1 MMRHYDENIIQL
13 IQLYLTGDLSEEGK
27 AKLED
32 WIHGD
37 PSHERLF
44 DEICEERN
52 VVRDLE
58 VYERVN
64 KDTAW
69 EKVVS
74 RGDIKRRHTSRRLG
88 WYRWVAAVALPVM
101 VVAAGYFIR
110 EVKRDTLRQ
119 GVEIASIE
127 PGKSKAILRLGNNR
141 VLEITKERETHV
153 DVAEGV
159 AATNNSSGMI
169 YPEQVATGKTEYNV
183 LEVPRGGEYTV
194 TLSDGTVV
202 HLNSGSEL
210 RYPVAFSAERRE
222 VFLSG
227 EGYFEVVKDTVRPF
241 FVNADKLK
249 IRVYGTSFNVNTY
262 NIEKIQTVLVEG
274 KIGIQTMNMNT
285 EYMVKPGQ
293 LALYNQEKGTM
304 EIRDVDVLPYVA
316 WKDHEFMFDDE
327 SLEEIMNRLSLWY
340 DVDVFFQAASLKQLH
355 FTGHLGRYEDISHI
369 LDAISGVT
377 QVKFSVKGK
386 TIIVME

>member
-1 MMRHYDENIIQL
+1 MRDYDENIVQL
-13 IQLYLTGDLSEEGK
+13 IQLYLTGDLSEEEK
-27 AKLED
+27 VKLED

-37 PSHERLF
+37 SSRKRLF

-52 VVRDLE
+52 VARDLE

-64 KDTAW
+64 KESAW
-69 EKVVS
+69 EKVVC
-74 RGDIKRRHTSRRLG
+74 RGNIKLQHSPRRLG
-88 WYRWVAAVALPVM
+88 WYRWVAAVMLPVM
-101 VVAAGYFIR
+101 VAAGSFIR
-110 EVKRDTLRQ
+110 EMKRDSLQQ

-153 DVAEGV
+153 DVAEGI

-183 LEVPRGGEYTV
+183 LEIPRGGEYTV

-210 RYPVAFSAERRE
+210 RYPVAFGAERRE

-227 EGYFEVVKDTVRPF
+227 EGYFEVVKDSVRPF

-262 NIEKIQTVLVEG
+262 DLENIQTVLVEG

-304 EIRDVDVLPYVA
+304 EILNVDVLPYVA

-327 SLEEIMNRLSLWY
+327 SLEKIMNRLSLWY
-340 DVDVFFQAASLKQLH
+340 DVDVFFQTASLKQLH
-355 FTGHLGRYEDISHI
+355 FTGHLGRYDDISHI

-377 QVKFSVKGK
+377 QVKFSVKGR

>member
-1 MMRHYDENIIQL
+1 MRDYDENIVQL
-13 IQLYLTGDLSEEGK
+13 IQLYLTGDLSEEEK
-27 AKLED
+27 VKLED
-32 WIHGD
+32 WIRGD
-37 PSHERLF
+37 SSRKRLF

-64 KDTAW
+64 KESAW
-69 EKVVS
+69 EKVVC
-74 RGDIKRRHTSRRLG
+74 RGNIKLQHSPRRLG
-88 WYRWVAAVALPVM
+88 WYRWVAAVMLPVM
-101 VVAAGYFIR
+101 VAAGYFIR
-110 EVKRDTLRQ
+110 EMKRDSLQQ

-153 DVAEGV
+153 DVAEGI

-169 YPEQVATGKTEYNV
+169 YTEQVATGKTEYNV
-183 LEVPRGGEYTV
+183 LEIPRGGEYTV

-210 RYPVAFSAERRE
+210 RYPVAFGAERRE

-227 EGYFEVVKDTVRPF
+227 EGYFEVVKDSVRPF

-262 NIEKIQTVLVEG
+262 DLENIQTVLVEG

-304 EIRDVDVLPYVA
+304 EILNVDVQLYVA

-327 SLEEIMNRLSLWY
+327 SLEKIMNRLSLWY
-340 DVDVFFQAASLKQLH
+340 DVDVFFQTASLKQLH
-355 FTGHLGRYEDISHI
+355 FTGHLGRYDDISHI

-377 QVKFSVKGK
+377 QVKFSVKGR

>member
-1 MMRHYDENIIQL
+1 MRDYDENIVQL
-13 IQLYLTGDLSEEGK
+13 IQLYLTGDLSEEEK
-27 AKLED
+27 VKLED

-37 PSHERLF
+37 SSRKRLF

-52 VVRDLE
+52 VARDLE
-58 VYERVN
+58 VFERVI
-64 KDTAW
+64 KESACDM
-69 EKVVS
+69 VVCCVN
-74 RGDIKRRHTSRRLG
+74 IKLQHSSRRLG
-88 WYRWVAAVALPVM
+88 WYRWVAAVMLPVM
-101 VVAAGYFIR
+101 VAAGYFIR
-110 EVKRDTLRQ
+110 EMKRDSLQQ
-119 GVEIASIE
+119 GGEIASIE

-210 RYPVAFSAERRE
+210 RYPVAFGAERRE

-227 EGYFEVVKDTVRPF
+227 EGNFEVVKDSVRPF

-262 NIEKIQTVLVEG
+262 DLENIQTVLVEG

-304 EIRDVDVLPYVA
+304 EILNVDVLPYVA

-327 SLEEIMNRLSLWY
+327 SLEKIMNRLSLRY
-340 DVDVFFQAASLKQLH
+340 DVDVFFQTASLKQLH
-355 FTGHLGRYEDISHI
+355 FTGHLGRYDDISHI

-377 QVKFSVKGK
+377 QVKFSVKGR

>member
-1 MMRHYDENIIQL
+1 MRDYDENIVQL
-13 IQLYLTGDLSEEGK
+13 IQLYLTGDLSEEEK
-27 AKLED
+27 VKLED
-32 WIHGD
+32 WIRGD
-37 PSHERLF
+37 SSRKRLF

-64 KDTAW
+64 KESAW
-69 EKVVS
+69 EKVVC
-74 RGDIKRRHTSRRLG
+74 RGNIKLQHSPRRLG
-88 WYRWVAAVALPVM
+88 WYRWVAAVMLPVM
-101 VVAAGYFIR
+101 VAAGYFIR
-110 EVKRDTLRQ
+110 EMKRDSLQQ

-153 DVAEGV
+153 DVAEGI

-183 LEVPRGGEYTV
+183 LEIPRGGEYTG

-210 RYPVAFSAERRE
+210 RYPVAFGAERRE

-227 EGYFEVVKDTVRPF
+227 EGYFEVVKDSVRPF

-262 NIEKIQTVLVEG
+262 DLENIQTVLVEG

-304 EIRDVDVLPYVA
+304 EILNVDVQLYVA

-327 SLEEIMNRLSLWY
+327 SLEKIMNRLSLWY
-340 DVDVFFQAASLKQLH
+340 DVDVFFQTASLKQLH
-355 FTGHLGRYEDISHI
+355 FTGHLGRYDDISHI

-377 QVKFSVKGK
+377 QVKFSVKGR

>member
-1 MMRHYDENIIQL
+1 MRDYDENIVQL
-13 IQLYLTGDLSEEGK
+13 IQLYLTGDLSEEEK
-27 AKLED
+27 VKLED

-37 PSHERLF
+37 SSRKRLF

-52 VVRDLE
+52 VARDLE

-64 KDTAW
+64 KESAW
-69 EKVVS
+69 EKVVC
-74 RGDIKRRHTSRRLG
+74 RGNIKLQHSSRRLG
-88 WYRWVAAVALPVM
+88 LFRLVAAVMLPVM
-101 VVAAGYFIR
+101 VAAGYFIR
-110 EVKRDTLRQ
+110 EMKRDSLQQ

-210 RYPVAFSAERRE
+210 RYPVAFGAERRE

-227 EGYFEVVKDTVRPF
+227 EGYFEVVKDSVRPF

-249 IRVYGTSFNVNTY
+249 IRVCGTSFNVNTY
-262 NIEKIQTVLVEG
+262 DLENIQTVLVEG

-304 EIRDVDVLPYVA
+304 EILNVDVLPYVA

-327 SLEEIMNRLSLWY
+327 SLEKIMNRLSLWY
-340 DVDVFFQAASLKQLH
+340 DVDVFFQTASLKQLH
-355 FTGHLGRYEDISHI
+355 FTGHLGRYDDISHI

-377 QVKFSVKGK
+377 QVKFSVKGR

>member
-1 MMRHYDENIIQL
+1 MRDYDENIVQL
-13 IQLYLTGDLSEEGK
+13 IQLYLTGDLSEEEK
-27 AKLED
+27 VKLED
-32 WIHGD
+32 WIRGD
-37 PSHERLF
+37 SSRKRLF

-64 KDTAW
+64 KESAW
-69 EKVVS
+69 EKVVC
-74 RGDIKRRHTSRRLG
+74 RGNIKLQHSPRRLG
-88 WYRWVAAVALPVM
+88 WYRWVAAVMLPVM
-101 VVAAGYFIR
+101 VAAGYFIR
-110 EVKRDTLRQ
+110 EMKRDSLQQ

-153 DVAEGV
+153 DVAEGI

-183 LEVPRGGEYTV
+183 LEIPCGGEYTV

-210 RYPVAFSAERRE
+210 RYPVAFGAERRE

-227 EGYFEVVKDTVRPF
+227 EGYFEVVKDSVRPF

-262 NIEKIQTVLVEG
+262 DLENIQTVLVEG

-304 EIRDVDVLPYVA
+304 EILNVDVQLYVA

-327 SLEEIMNRLSLWY
+327 SLEKIMNRLSLWY
-340 DVDVFFQAASLKQLH
+340 DVDVFFQTASLKQLH
-355 FTGHLGRYEDISHI
+355 FTGHLGRYDDISHI

-377 QVKFSVKGK
+377 QVKFSVKGR

>member
-1 MMRHYDENIIQL
+1 MRDYDENIVQL
-13 IQLYLTGDLSEEGK
+13 IQLYLTGDLSEEEK
-27 AKLED
+27 VKLED
-32 WIHGD
+32 WIRGD
-37 PSHERLF
+37 SSRKRLF

-64 KDTAW
+64 KESAW
-69 EKVVS
+69 EKVVC
-74 RGDIKRRHTSRRLG
+74 RGNIKLQHSPRRLG
-88 WYRWVAAVALPVM
+88 WYRWVAAVMLPVM
-101 VVAAGYFIR
+101 VAAGYFIR
-110 EVKRDTLRQ
+110 EMKRDSLQQ

-153 DVAEGV
+153 DVAEGI

-169 YPEQVATGKTEYNV
+169 YPEQVTTGKTEYNV
-183 LEVPRGGEYTV
+183 LEMPRGGEYTV

-210 RYPVAFSAERRE
+210 RYPVAFGAERRE

-227 EGYFEVVKDTVRPF
+227 EGYFEVVKDSVRPF

-262 NIEKIQTVLVEG
+262 DLENIQTVLVEG

-304 EIRDVDVLPYVA
+304 EILNVDVQLYVA

-327 SLEEIMNRLSLWY
+327 SLEKIMNRLSLWY
-340 DVDVFFQAASLKQLH
+340 DVDVFFQTASLKQLH
-355 FTGHLGRYEDISHI
+355 FTGHLGRYDDISHI

-377 QVKFSVKGK
+377 QVKFSVKGR

>member
-1 MMRHYDENIIQL
+1 MRDYDENIVQL
-13 IQLYLTGDLSEEGK
+13 IQLYLTGDLSEEEK
-27 AKLED
+27 VKLED
-32 WIHGD
+32 WIRGD
-37 PSHERLF
+37 SSRKRLF

-64 KDTAW
+64 KESAW
-69 EKVVS
+69 EKVVC
-74 RGDIKRRHTSRRLG
+74 RGNIKLQHSPRRLG
-88 WYRWVAAVALPVM
+88 WYRWVAAVMLPVM
-101 VVAAGYFIR
+101 VAAGYFIR
-110 EVKRDTLRQ
+110 EMKRDSLQQ

-153 DVAEGV
+153 DVAEGI

-183 LEVPRGGEYTV
+183 LEIPRGGEYTV

-210 RYPVAFSAERRE
+210 RYPVAFGAERRE

-227 EGYFEVVKDTVRPF
+227 EGYFEVVKDSVRPF

-262 NIEKIQTVLVEG
+262 DLENIQTVLVEG

-304 EIRDVDVLPYVA
+304 EILNVDVQLYVA

-327 SLEEIMNRLSLWY
+327 SLEKIMNRLSLWY
-340 DVDVFFQAASLKQLH
+340 DVDVFFQTASLNQLH
-355 FTGHLGRYEDISHI
+355 FTGHLGRYDDISHI

-377 QVKFSVKGK
+377 QVKFSVKGR

>member
-1 MMRHYDENIIQL
+1 MRDYDENIVQL
-13 IQLYLTGDLSEEGK
+13 IQLYLTGDLSEEEK
-27 AKLED
+27 VKLED
-32 WIHGD
+32 WIRGD
-37 PSHERLF
+37 SSRKRLF

-64 KDTAW
+64 KESAW
-69 EKVVS
+69 EKVVC
-74 RGDIKRRHTSRRLG
+74 RGNIKLQHSPRRLG
-88 WYRWVAAVALPVM
+88 WYRWVAAVMLPVM
-101 VVAAGYFIR
+101 VAAGYFIR
-110 EVKRDTLRQ
+110 EMKRDSLQQ

-153 DVAEGV
+153 DVAEGI

-169 YPEQVATGKTEYNV
+169 YSEQVATGKTEYNV
-183 LEVPRGGEYTV
+183 LEIPRGGEYTV

-210 RYPVAFSAERRE
+210 RYPVAFGAERRE

-227 EGYFEVVKDTVRPF
+227 EGYFEVVKDSVRPF

-262 NIEKIQTVLVEG
+262 DLENIQTVLVEG

-304 EIRDVDVLPYVA
+304 EILNVDVQLYVA

-327 SLEEIMNRLSLWY
+327 SLEKIMNRLSLWY
-340 DVDVFFQAASLKQLH
+340 DVDVFFQTASLKQLH
-355 FTGHLGRYEDISHI
+355 FTGHLGRYDDISHI

-377 QVKFSVKGK
+377 QVKFSVKGR

>member
-1 MMRHYDENIIQL
+1 MRDYDENIVQL
-13 IQLYLTGDLSEEGK
+13 IQLYLTGDLSEEEK
-27 AKLED
+27 VKLED
-32 WIHGD
+32 WIRGD
-37 PSHERLF
+37 SSRKRLF

-64 KDTAW
+64 KESAW
-69 EKVVS
+69 EKVVC
-74 RGDIKRRHTSRRLG
+74 RGNIKLQHSPRRLG
-88 WYRWVAAVALPVM
+88 WYRWVAAEMLPVM
-101 VVAAGYFIR
+101 VAAGYFIR
-110 EVKRDTLRQ
+110 EMKRDSLQQ

-183 LEVPRGGEYTV
+183 LEIPRGGEYTV

-210 RYPVAFSAERRE
+210 RYPVAFGAERRE

-227 EGYFEVVKDTVRPF
+227 EGYFEVVKDSVRPF

-262 NIEKIQTVLVEG
+262 DLENIQTVLVEG

-304 EIRDVDVLPYVA
+304 EILNVDVQLYVA

-327 SLEEIMNRLSLWY
+327 SLEKIMNRLSLWY
-340 DVDVFFQAASLKQLH
+340 DVDVFFQTASLKQLH
-355 FTGHLGRYEDISHI
+355 FTGHLGRYDDISHI

-377 QVKFSVKGK
+377 QVKFSVKGR

>member
-1 MMRHYDENIIQL
+1 MRDYDENIVQL
-13 IQLYLTGDLSEEGK
+13 IQLYLTGDLSEEEK
-27 AKLED
+27 VKLED
-32 WIHGD
+32 WIRGD
-37 PSHERLF
+37 SSRKRLF

-64 KDTAW
+64 KESAG
-69 EKVVS
+69 EKVVC
-74 RGDIKRRHTSRRLG
+74 RGNIKLQHSPRRLG
-88 WYRWVAAVALPVM
+88 WYRWVAAVMLPVM
-101 VVAAGYFIR
+101 VAAGYFIR
-110 EVKRDTLRQ
+110 EMKRDSLQQ

-153 DVAEGV
+153 DVAEGI

-183 LEVPRGGEYTV
+183 LEIPRGGEYTV

-210 RYPVAFSAERRE
+210 RYPVAFGAERRE

-227 EGYFEVVKDTVRPF
+227 EGYFEVVKDSVRPF

-262 NIEKIQTVLVEG
+262 DLENIQTVLVEG

-304 EIRDVDVLPYVA
+304 EILNVDVQLYVA

-327 SLEEIMNRLSLWY
+327 SLEKIMNRLSLWY
-340 DVDVFFQAASLKQLH
+340 DVDVFFQTASLKQLH
-355 FTGHLGRYEDISHI
+355 FTGHLGRYDDISHI

-377 QVKFSVKGK
+377 QVKFSVKGR

>member
-1 MMRHYDENIIQL
+1 MRDYDENIVQL
-13 IQLYLTGDLSEEGK
+13 IQLYLTGDLSEEEK
-27 AKLED
+27 VKLED

-37 PSHERLF
+37 SSRKRLF

-52 VVRDLE
+52 VARDLE

-64 KDTAW
+64 KESAW
-69 EKVVS
+69 EKVVC
-74 RGDIKRRHTSRRLG
+74 RGNIKLQHSSRRLG
-88 WYRWVAAVALPVM
+88 WYRWVAAVMLPVM
-101 VVAAGYFIR
+101 VAAGYFIR
-110 EVKRDTLRQ
+110 EMKRDSLQQ

-210 RYPVAFSAERRE
+210 RYPVAFGAERRE

-227 EGYFEVVKDTVRPF
+227 EGYFEVVKDSVRPF

-249 IRVYGTSFNVNTY
+249 IRLYGTSFNVNTY
-262 NIEKIQTVLVEG
+262 DLENIQTVLVEG

-304 EIRDVDVLPYVA
+304 EILNVDVLPYVA

-327 SLEEIMNRLSLWY
+327 SLEKIMNRLSLWY
-340 DVDVFFQAASLKQLH
+340 DVDVFFQTASLKQLH
-355 FTGHLGRYEDISHI
+355 FTGHLGRYDDISHI

-377 QVKFSVKGK
+377 QVKFSVKGR

>member
-1 MMRHYDENIIQL
+1 MMRDYDENIVQL
-13 IQLYLTGDLSEEGK
+13 IQLYLTGDLSEEEK
-27 AKLED
+27 VKLED

-37 PSHERLF
+37 SSRKRLF

-52 VVRDLE
+52 VARDLE

-64 KDTAW
+64 KESAW
-69 EKVVS
+69 EKVVC
-74 RGDIKRRHTSRRLG
+74 RGNIKLQHSSRRLG
-88 WYRWVAAVALPVM
+88 WYRWVAAVMLPVM
-101 VVAAGYFIR
+101 VAAGYFIR
-110 EVKRDTLRQ
+110 EMKRDSLQQ

-210 RYPVAFSAERRE
+210 RYPVAFGAERRE

-227 EGYFEVVKDTVRPF
+227 EGYFEVVKDSVRPF

-262 NIEKIQTVLVEG
+262 DLENIQTVLVEG

-304 EIRDVDVLPYVA
+304 EILNVDVLPYVA

-327 SLEEIMNRLSLWY
+327 SLEKIMNRLSLWY
-340 DVDVFFQAASLKQLH
+340 DVDVFFQTASLKQLH
-355 FTGHLGRYEDISHI
+355 FTGHLGRYDDISHI

-377 QVKFSVKGK
+377 QVKFSVKGR

>member
-1 MMRHYDENIIQL
+1 MRDYDENIVQL
-13 IQLYLTGDLSEEGK
+13 IQLYLTGDLSEEEK
-27 AKLED
+27 VKLED
-32 WIHGD
+32 WIRGD
-37 PSHERLF
+37 SSRKRLF

-64 KDTAW
+64 KESAW
-69 EKVVS
+69 EKVVC
-74 RGDIKRRHTSRRLG
+74 RGNIKLQHSPRRLG
-88 WYRWVAAVALPVM
+88 WYRWVAAVMLPVM
-101 VVAAGYFIR
+101 VAAGYFIR
-110 EVKRDTLRQ
+110 EMKRDSLQQ

-127 PGKSKAILRLGNNR
+127 PGKSKEILRLGNNR
-141 VLEITKERETHV
+141 VIEITKERETHV
-153 DVAEGV
+153 DVAEGI

-183 LEVPRGGEYTV
+183 LEIPRGGEYTV

-210 RYPVAFSAERRE
+210 RYPVAFGAERRE

-227 EGYFEVVKDTVRPF
+227 EGYFEVVKDSVRPF

-262 NIEKIQTVLVEG
+262 DLENIQTVLVEG

-304 EIRDVDVLPYVA
+304 EILNVDVQLYVA

-327 SLEEIMNRLSLWY
+327 SLEKIMNRLSLWY
-340 DVDVFFQAASLKQLH
+340 DVDVFFQTASLTQLH
-355 FTGHLGRYEDISHI
+355 FTGHLGRYDDISHI

-377 QVKFSVKGK
+377 QVKFSVKGR

>member
-1 MMRHYDENIIQL
+1 MRDYDENIVQL
-13 IQLYLTGDLSEEGK
+13 IQLYLTGDLSEEEK
-27 AKLED
+27 VKLED

-37 PSHERLF
+37 SSRKRLF

-64 KDTAW
+64 KESAW
-69 EKVVS
+69 EKVVC
-74 RGDIKRRHTSRRLG
+74 RGNIKLQHSPRRLG
-88 WYRWVAAVALPVM
+88 WYRWVAAVMLPVM
-101 VVAAGYFIR
+101 VAAGYFIR
-110 EVKRDTLRQ
+110 EMKRDSLQQ

-153 DVAEGV
+153 DVAEGI

-183 LEVPRGGEYTV
+183 LEIPRGGEYTV

-210 RYPVAFSAERRE
+210 RYPVAFGAERRE

-227 EGYFEVVKDTVRPF
+227 EGYFEVVKDSVRPF

-262 NIEKIQTVLVEG
+262 DLENIQTVLVEG

-304 EIRDVDVLPYVA
+304 EILNVDVQLYVA

-327 SLEEIMNRLSLWY
+327 SLEKIMNRLSLWY
-340 DVDVFFQAASLKQLH
+340 DVDVFFQTASLKQLH
-355 FTGHLGRYEDISHI
+355 FTGHLGRYDDISHI

-377 QVKFSVKGK
+377 QVKFSVKGR

>member
-1 MMRHYDENIIQL
+1 MRDYDENIVQL
-13 IQLYLTGDLSEEGK
+13 IQLYLTGDLSEEEK
-27 AKLED
+27 VKLED
-32 WIHGD
+32 WIRGD
-37 PSHERLF
+37 SSRKRLF

-64 KDTAW
+64 KESAW
-69 EKVVS
+69 EKVVC
-74 RGDIKRRHTSRRLG
+74 RGNIKLQHSPRRLG
-88 WYRWVAAVALPVM
+88 WYRWVAAVMLPVM
-101 VVAAGYFIR
+101 VAAGYFIR
-110 EVKRDTLRQ
+110 EMKRDSLQQ

-141 VLEITKERETHV
+141 VLEITKEREIHV
-153 DVAEGV
+153 DVAEGI

-183 LEVPRGGEYTV
+183 LEIPRGGEYTV

-210 RYPVAFSAERRE
+210 RYPVAFGAERRE

-227 EGYFEVVKDTVRPF
+227 EGYFEVVKDSVRPF

-262 NIEKIQTVLVEG
+262 DLENIQTVLVEG

-304 EIRDVDVLPYVA
+304 EILNVDVQLYVA

-327 SLEEIMNRLSLWY
+327 SLEKIMNRLSLWY
-340 DVDVFFQAASLKQLH
+340 DVDVFFQTASLKQLH
-355 FTGHLGRYEDISHI
+355 FTGHLGRYDDISHI

-377 QVKFSVKGK
+377 QVKFSVKGR